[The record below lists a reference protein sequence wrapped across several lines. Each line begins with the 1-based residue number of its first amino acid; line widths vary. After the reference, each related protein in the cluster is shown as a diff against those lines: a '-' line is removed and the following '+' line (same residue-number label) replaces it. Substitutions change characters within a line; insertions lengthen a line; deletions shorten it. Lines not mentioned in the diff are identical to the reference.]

1 MDYKATK
8 SHLADLFSKDAM
20 QIEDFPDDT
29 SETDNFSD
37 AETNIPLYSFY
48 FEKLKSEEDLDI
60 LHGILFFKENFVC
73 GVSNGSLSPPGI
85 ILIIP
90 GGL

>member
-20 QIEDFPDDT
+20 QIEDFP
-29 SETDNFSD
+29 D